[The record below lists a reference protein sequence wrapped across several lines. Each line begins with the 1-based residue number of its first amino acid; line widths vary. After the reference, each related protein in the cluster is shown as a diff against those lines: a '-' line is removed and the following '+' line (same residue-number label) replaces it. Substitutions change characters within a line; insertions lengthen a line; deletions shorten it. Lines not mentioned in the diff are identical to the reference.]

1 MHSITVE
8 DIRYFFDPDFPVN
21 NSVPTVNMDLEGD
34 HIVMAQSV
42 PSEFKF
48 PGKQYLMFSRVS
60 NSGSDFGKRIW
71 IQGTTVCRK
80 YPLCKKS
87 WMRSIKKWGR

>member
-1 MHSITVE
+1 MSVIISRLGWKLNFPAPTGALVCLLAHMMHSITVE

-48 PGKQYLMFSRVS
+48 PGKQYLM
-60 NSGSDFGKRIW
+60 
-71 IQGTTVCRK
+71 
-80 YPLCKKS
+80 
-87 WMRSIKKWGR
+87 